1 LKQTYQFIASKNNKI
16 TQMAMLKDLKQSMI
30 IVLYLF
36 AYKQNVSAKV
46 KPRPSS

>member
-1 LKQTYQFIASKNNKI
+1 
-16 TQMAMLKDLKQSMI
+16 MAMLKDLKQSMI

-46 KPRPSS
+46 KPRPSSWAKQAVRFENTEH